1 MSTLGKR
8 IEEVRLR
15 LKMSQAGLAEALG
28 FKYPSAVSNYEKDL
42 REPDISILKKIS
54 ELGHV
59 SLDWLLTGSARYEIN
74 PEENKLP
81 KLNEFRVLGT
91 VPAGHG
97 EVYIQEWVQTEV
109 MHFDPRDHD
118 LLQIDEEFGY
128 SMTPVM
134 KPGDLVLISYSAK
147 IVNGDKVAA
156 RWDKTKGAI
165 KIVSFLKD
173 DPSMIVLTSS
183 NVAVEP
189 IFLKRKKVIMYKVV
203 GWFDRQS
210 IKNRQ

>member
-1 MSTLGKR
+1 MTIGN
-8 IEEVRLR
+8 R
-15 LKMSQAGLAEALG
+15 LKQFAEQNFDRLQDFAAALG
-28 FKYPSAVSNYEKDL
+28 MKLPSLYDYFNGKTQPGTPIL
-42 REPDISILKKIS
+42 LKLHNLGCDIN
-54 ELGHV
+54 
-59 SLDWLLTGSARYEIN
+59 WLLTGEKSRYIPN
-74 PEENKLP
+74 PEENNIP
-81 KLNEFRVLGT
+81 KLNQFRVLGT